1 MFQCKDLLTLPSMA
15 KARIIAGKSG
25 LSNRIRWVY
34 KPENM
39 NFAKWVKGQELLIIS
54 TPVIQSKDFDLQAVI
69 KKAKKL
75 DMAGA
80 LLLVGD
86 KYIASIDSTIISYSN
101 LNDFP
106 IFVISGEIPLVDIFE
121 EIGHAIAYNKDSDV
135 LSDDILSGIIFGK
148 DINIEAFSIKFEEAG
163 YDINGN
169 NRMFMINIHSDNK
182 IENFDYDFIMNKLR
196 DSCAQNNGSLI
207 LSRYANN
214 IVGCFNCLENAD
226 DTHGLINQSYEALS
240 EYVQGRYTDIK
251 LVMGIGREY
260 NGISH
265 LQKSFTEASR
275 CVILSEKIQLNGS
288 VFWYEEM
295 GIYNLFSEFGDKK
308 LIQDF
313 VDSTLGIII
322 DYDKEN
328 NTNLLQTLKAYL
340 WNNNSLLHASEQLFT
355 HRNTVKYRIQ
365 RITELTGRNFDDA
378 MTRLEFMNALICLEV
393 R

>member
-86 KYIASIDSTIISYSN
+86 KYIASIDSTIISYAN

-135 LSDDILSGIIFGK
+135 LSYDILSGIIFGK

-196 DSCAQNNGSLI
+196 DSFAQNNGSLI

-240 EYVQGRYTDIK
+240 GYVQGRYTDIK

-328 NTNLLQTLKAYL
+328 NTNLLQL
-340 WNNNSLLHASEQLFT
+340 SLIH
-355 HRNTVKYRIQ
+355 I
-365 RITELTGRNFDDA
+365 
-378 MTRLEFMNALICLEV
+378 
-393 R
+393 

>member
-86 KYIASIDSTIISYSN
+86 KYIASIGSTIISYSN

-135 LSDDILSGIIFGK
+135 LSDDILAGIIFGK

-196 DSCAQNNGSLI
+196 DSFAQNNGSLI

-240 EYVQGRYTDIK
+240 EYVQGRYTD
-251 LVMGIGREY
+251 
-260 NGISH
+260 N
-265 LQKSFTEASR
+265 AS
-275 CVILSEKIQLNGS
+275 
-288 VFWYEEM
+288 
-295 GIYNLFSEFGDKK
+295 
-308 LIQDF
+308 
-313 VDSTLGIII
+313 
-322 DYDKEN
+322 
-328 NTNLLQTLKAYL
+328 
-340 WNNNSLLHASEQLFT
+340 
-355 HRNTVKYRIQ
+355 
-365 RITELTGRNFDDA
+365 
-378 MTRLEFMNALICLEV
+378 
-393 R
+393 

>member
-1 MFQCKDLLTLPSMA
+1 M
-15 KARIIAGKSG
+15 
-25 LSNRIRWVY
+25 
-34 KPENM
+34 
-39 NFAKWVKGQELLIIS
+39 
-54 TPVIQSKDFDLQAVI
+54 
-69 KKAKKL
+69 
-75 DMAGA
+75 
-80 LLLVGD
+80 LLVGD

-196 DSCAQNNGSLI
+196 DSFAQNGSLI

-308 LIQDF
+308 LI
-313 VDSTLGIII
+313 
-322 DYDKEN
+322 
-328 NTNLLQTLKAYL
+328 
-340 WNNNSLLHASEQLFT
+340 
-355 HRNTVKYRIQ
+355 
-365 RITELTGRNFDDA
+365 
-378 MTRLEFMNALICLEV
+378 
-393 R
+393 

>member
-86 KYIASIDSTIISYSN
+86 KYIASIGSTIISYSN

-169 NRMFMINIHSDNK
+169 NRRVRINIHSDNK

-196 DSCAQNNGSLI
+196 DSFAQNNGSLI

-226 DTHGLINQSYEALS
+226 DTHGLIKQSYEALS

-355 HRNTVKYRIQ
+355 NRNTVKYRIQ

>member
-196 DSCAQNNGSLI
+196 DSFAQNNGSLI

-328 NTNLLQTLKAYL
+328 NTNLL
-340 WNNNSLLHASEQLFT
+340 
-355 HRNTVKYRIQ
+355 
-365 RITELTGRNFDDA
+365 
-378 MTRLEFMNALICLEV
+378 
-393 R
+393 

>member
-1 MFQCKDLLTLPSMA
+1 MQEEVNIMNEKSTYELDRILDGVTAEQFEDYNSRINSDTDTNIEEYFNSYIGVNKLELSDVVKKSDIPATYAYGILNGSRRNPS
-15 KARIIAGKSG
+15 RDRVIA
-25 LSNRIRWVY
+25 LCIAC
-34 KPENM
+34 EM
-39 NFAKWVKGQELLIIS
+39 
-54 TPVIQSKDFDLQAVI
+54 DFDLQAVI

-86 KYIASIDSTIISYSN
+86 KYIASIGSTIISYSN

-196 DSCAQNNGSLI
+196 DSFAQNNGSLI

-265 LQKSFTEASR
+265 LQKSFT
-275 CVILSEKIQLNGS
+275 CITV
-288 VFWYEEM
+288 
-295 GIYNLFSEFGDKK
+295 NLTCCCNSF
-308 LIQDF
+308 I
-313 VDSTLGIII
+313 
-322 DYDKEN
+322 
-328 NTNLLQTLKAYL
+328 
-340 WNNNSLLHASEQLFT
+340 SLLHSAKL
-355 HRNTVKYRIQ
+355 RKY
-365 RITELTGRNFDDA
+365 T
-378 MTRLEFMNALICLEV
+378 C
-393 R
+393 